1 MFVVRKIVEA
11 MKLFA
16 IASQNNM
23 SHADVSTFPSKSY
36 RDYHGTKNI
45 LWGQC
50 FDNFSGGD
58 TVFLSFTY
66 IFCGVAVFRAPHCPP
81 PARAFFDFP

>member
-1 MFVVRKIVEA
+1 

-66 IFCGVAVFRAPHCPP
+66 IFAVLRYSEPP
-81 PARAFFDFP
+81 TVPLRLEPFSISLEDLSYRE